1 MDSRT
6 QERIKMSDKREFN
19 YKILKN
25 QYAKQPYH
33 WVCVAANGQIRSTSE
48 NYSQKHSAIN
58 SVRQEM
64 KSRYARTTS
73 FEDLTGETDKIQ
85 RRFKK

>member
-1 MDSRT
+1 
-6 QERIKMSDKREFN
+6 MSNKKEFN

-25 QYAKQPYH
+25 ALAKQPYH
-33 WVCVAANGQIRSTSE
+33 WVCIAMNKKIRSSSE
-48 NYSQKHSAIN
+48 NYSQKHNAVSAVKQQI
-58 SVRQEM
+58 
-64 KSRYARTTS
+64 KSHKPGVSS

>member
-1 MDSRT
+1 
-6 QERIKMSDKREFN
+6 MSNKIEFN

-25 QYAKQPYH
+25 PLAKQPYH

-48 NYSQKHSAIN
+48 NYSQKHNAIN
-58 SVRQEM
+58 SVKQEI
-64 KSRYARTTS
+64 RYRTKGSSS

-85 RRFKK
+85 RKFKK